1 MKTTI
6 NADLTSAT
14 VNDDETL
21 EFLLPSYNPE
31 TLQTFTS
38 ESEVLAFVDVI
49 AKNPNVWIVKL
60 SDEEKEAIAY
70 ESKANEVRA
79 ERDQLLVASDWT
91 QVLDA
96 PVNQEAWAEYRQALR
111 DIPQQD
117 GFPWDVEFP
126 AKP

>member
-6 NADLTSAT
+6 NADLTSTT

-31 TLQTFTS
+31 TLQPFTS

-111 DIPQQD
+111 DVPQQD